1 MRQRM
6 MSFMRGRYGI
16 DKFSN
21 FLMGAAC
28 VVIFLNLF
36 MRNGLLSLIGLVVF
50 IYAYYRMFSRN
61 ISKRSSENTW
71 FLNKT
76 YGIRRYFL
84 KQRDMA
90 QIRKTHHIYRCP
102 KCGQNV
108 KVPRGRG
115 KIEITCP
122 KCRNEF
128 VKRS

>member
-6 MSFMRGRYGI
+6 MSFMQGRYGI

-28 VVIFLNLF
+28 VIIFTNLF

-84 KQRDMA
+84 KQRDRA

>member
-6 MSFMRGRYGI
+6 MSFMQGRYGI

-28 VVIFLNLF
+28 VIIFMNLF

-84 KQRDMA
+84 KQRDRA

>member
-28 VVIFLNLF
+28 VIIFMNLF

-84 KQRDMA
+84 KQRDRA

-115 KIEITCP
+115 YI
-122 KCRNEF
+122 
-128 VKRS
+128 

>member
-6 MSFMRGRYGI
+6 MSFMQGRYGI

-28 VVIFLNLF
+28 VIIFMNLF

-61 ISKRSSENTW
+61 ISKRSSENIW

-84 KQRDMA
+84 KQRDRA